1 MVEGKLEPSPS
12 KFAVEK
18 INTEDVVITLDFE
31 VLADKVLYAS
41 CRRLKNHKNVV
52 YDSEEQFNS
61 I

>member
-18 INTEDVVITLDFE
+18 INTEDVVMTFDFE
-31 VLADKVLYAS
+31 VLADKVLYA
-41 CRRLKNHKNVV
+41 CCKRFKNQKNVV
-52 YDSEEQFNS
+52 YNSEEQFNN